1 MKKIIEYLNANAIEN
16 RVEKWGDNYFNDDFN
31 VSGLLVSFDAWL
43 DREAYNKQMAFLSYM
58 KKQRRYDVCLIRSHG
73 ITSYRILSVF
83 DAKRLEK
90 HNSEKQ
96 AAVVAFWKAEH
107 ARRVNVNYD
116 LKKGAC

>member
-1 MKKIIEYLNANAIEN
+1 MKKIIDFCNECKIDNSL
-16 RVEKWGDNYFNDDFN
+16 EKWGDNYFNDNFN

-107 ARRVNVNYD
+107 ARRQ
-116 LKKGAC
+116 LKNIKLA